1 MLQKSS
7 AIQYLDEGHDN
18 KSYAEI
24 MDGLKKQ
31 LAASRSGLEGE
42 ITERVSVARQEE
54 QQKAAQ
60 TALKAHEARLAKETE
75 LAELISM
82 LRQDL
87 QVNQM

>member
-1 MLQKSS
+1 
-7 AIQYLDEGHDN
+7 
-18 KSYAEI
+18 

-42 ITERVSVARQEE
+42 IMERVSVARQEE

-60 TALKAHEARLAKETE
+60 TALNAHEARLAKETE

-87 QVNQM
+87 QVNQK